1 MNHAG
6 VLCLSSD
13 NACFKNHI
21 IRQMDRVPVAES
33 CSISGE
39 DFLRRRNM
47 NTQKKASKSNP
58 GIRIPRIIP
67 VGAGVLSVLS
77 ASGAAVEYAPV
88 PDLQQGVKLVQQR
101 SREHNYSEA
110 SPTPVTALVDEG
122 KMVVDAGSSTNDEL
136 N

>member
-1 MNHAG
+1 VPPFRN
-6 VLCLSSD
+6 

-21 IRQMDRVPVAES
+21 IGQMDRVPVAES

-39 DFLRRRNM
+39 GFLRRRNM
-47 NTQKKASKSNP
+47 KTQKKTSKSNP
-58 GIRIPRIIP
+58 GIRIPRITP

-88 PDLQQGVKLVQQR
+88 PDLQQGVKLVRQR
-101 SREHNYSEA
+101 SREHNNSEA

-122 KMVVDAGSSTNDEL
+122 KILVDAGSSTNDEL